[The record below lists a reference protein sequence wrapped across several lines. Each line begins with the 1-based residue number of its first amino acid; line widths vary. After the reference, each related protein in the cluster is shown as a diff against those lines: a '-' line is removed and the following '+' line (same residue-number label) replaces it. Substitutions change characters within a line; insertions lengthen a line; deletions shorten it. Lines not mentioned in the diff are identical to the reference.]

1 MKIGLALSGGG
12 IRGAAHIGVLKALE
26 ENNIHVDAIGGSSS
40 GAIVASLFA
49 MGYSSKEIYNLFDYF
64 AKKILAVNPKTFFST
79 FKGKEGF
86 GLTGLTNSRNIELAI
101 EEAAKYKTLKNIKD
115 ITIPIVIPTTDLITG
130 KQYIFTNS
138 NLDGE
143 NYIKNMKI
151 SKAVRASATFPFV
164 FSPFEYNEYQFADGG
179 ICNNIPID
187 EVRKLGVDKI
197 IAIKFNMGQKKYNSI
212 HNLAMR
218 AIDIMGEGI
227 DKEQLKNSDIVI
239 DIDLKNVQVF
249 NMNKLEFCYKEGYEQ
264 TIKQIDKIKKI
275 CSSK

>member
-12 IRGAAHIGVLKALE
+12 IRGAAHIGVLEALE
-26 ENNIHVDAIGGSSS
+26 ENNIHIDVVGGTSA
-40 GAIVASLFA
+40 GAIVTSLFA
-49 MGYSSKEIYNLFDYF
+49 MGYSSQEIHNLFKHF

-79 FKGKEGF
+79 LKGKEGF
-86 GLTGLTNSRNIELAI
+86 GFTGLATSKTIEDAI
-101 EEAAKYKTLKNIKD
+101 EEAAKYKKISNIKD
-115 ITIPIVIPTTDLITG
+115 LTMPIAMPTTDLISG

-138 NLDGE
+138 SLEGD
-143 NYIKNMKI
+143 NYIKNIKI
-151 SKAVRASATFPFV
+151 AKAVRASATFPFV
-164 FSPFEYNEYQFADGG
+164 FSPFEYDKYQFADGG
-179 ICNNIPID
+179 ITNNIPID
-187 EVRKLGVDKI
+187 EIKKLGADKV

-227 DKEQLKNSDIVI
+227 DKEQLKHSDIVI

-249 NMNKLEFCYKEGYEQ
+249 NMNKMEFCYKEGYEQ

-275 CSSK
+275 CNF